1 MWIFKEFDSF
11 SRNLVKMAFYCKFF
25 FRPNLPK
32 KCSIDEFEPQ
42 KDFWPN
48 FDCQFWPKMVKKW
61 SIYDSNP
68 FLFFFLQTSQSF
80 CLGVATFASIAVIG
94 ALAYAIYHVQSA
106 RKKRN
111 STLPRFDFAV
121 NEFRDSEEQE
131 IWPQTAAC
139 KFFQWN

>member
-1 MWIFKEFDSF
+1 M
-11 SRNLVKMAFYCKFF
+11 NLS
-25 FRPNLPK
+25 LK
-32 KCSIDEFEPQ
+32 KISDPILTA
-42 KDFWPN
+42 N
-48 FDCQFWPKMVKKW
+48 FDRKW
-61 SIYDSNP
+61 SKNGQFTILTH
-68 FLFFFLQTSQSF
+68 FCFFFLQTSQSF